1 MDHETSTLREHNRKK
16 NLFFK
21 RNERGKEKTPCVCTW
36 AQTKRAIQHL
46 QDEFQIENINKNYG
60 HANVQASDKFVMR
73 MRKRLTKRKMFRIFF
88 FFFHTANATQ
98 LFDKEWISTL
108 WVLCN
113 FTEPQTIIHWYSSS
127 SLCEVGGHWS
137 SPPVYPR
144 DVSLCS
150 LSLQN
155 ITNDEGVLF
164 FISNRLKER
173 EEKRKP

>member
-88 FFFHTANATQ
+88 FFFTQ
-98 LFDKEWISTL
+98 LMQ
-108 WVLCN
+108 
-113 FTEPQTIIHWYSSS
+113 PSSS
-127 SLCEVGGHWS
+127 TKNEFLPCEYCAILQSPRQSFIDTPLPPYARWGVTGLLLQCIPVMSHYVVFPYRISLMMRE
-137 SPPVYPR
+137 Y
-144 DVSLCS
+144 CS
-150 LSLQN
+150 LFQ
-155 ITNDEGVLF
+155 TG
-164 FISNRLKER
+164 
-173 EEKRKP
+173 

>member
-73 MRKRLTKRKMFRIFF
+73 MRKRLTKRKMFSFF

-98 LFDKEWISTL
+98 LFVKEWISTL

-113 FTEPQTIIHWYSSS
+113 FTEPQTITH
-127 SLCEVGGHWS
+127 SLILLFLPVWRGG
-137 SPPVYPR
+137 VTGLLLQCYPH

-150 LSLQN
+150 LSL
-155 ITNDEGVLF
+155 
-164 FISNRLKER
+164 
-173 EEKRKP
+173 

>member
-73 MRKRLTKRKMFRIFF
+73 MRKRLTKRKMFSFF
-88 FFFHTANATQ
+88 FFFSTQ
-98 LFDKEWISTL
+98 LMQPSSSSKNEFLPCGYCAILQSPRQSL
-108 WVLCN
+108 
-113 FTEPQTIIHWYSSS
+113 IHWYSSS
-127 SLCEVGGHWS
+127 SLCDVGGSLVFS
-137 SPPVYPR
+137 SNVTPMMSHYVVFPYRISLMMR
-144 DVSLCS
+144 DLCS
-150 LSLQN
+150 LFQ
-155 ITNDEGVLF
+155 TD
-164 FISNRLKER
+164 
-173 EEKRKP
+173 